1 MLSGGVREPACT
13 LRGAEFRRLTGGW
26 QGEPVSATS
35 DLSVTADDH
44 AVAAD
49 LARTAGELLLRVRD
63 SGITGGNLKDLGDRS
78 SHDYLVEALARL
90 RPDDGL
96 LSEEGADDLKRLAA
110 HRVWIIDPVDGT
122 REFSEPPRVDW
133 AVHVALAV
141 DGEPVVGAVALPARG
156 LVLSTGQPLPV
167 RADPP
172 ARPRVLVSR
181 TRPTAMV
188 GAISSGLNG
197 DLLPMG
203 SAGAKAMAVVLGE
216 AEVYAHAG
224 GQYEWDSAAPA
235 AVAQAAGLHVSRLDA
250 SPLRYNRRDPWLP
263 DLLICRPE
271 LADEVLA
278 IVSAYL

>member
-1 MLSGGVREPACT
+1 MLAGGVREHGCA
-13 LRGAEFRRLTGGW
+13 LRRAGFRRVGGGW
-26 QGEPVSATS
+26 QGEPVSLTS
-35 DLSVTADDH
+35 EPFVTADDH

-49 LARTAGELLLRVRD
+49 LARTAGELLLRVRV
-63 SGITGGNLKDLGDRS
+63 SGITGGSLKDLGDRS

-110 HRVWIIDPVDGT
+110 QRVWIIDPVDGT

-133 AVHVALAV
+133 AVHVALTV
-141 DGEPVVGAVALPARG
+141 DGEAVVGAVALPARG
-156 LVLSTGQPLPV
+156 LVLATGQPLPV

-188 GAISSGLNG
+188 DAISSGLNG
-197 DLLPMG
+197 ELLPMG

-235 AVAQAAGLHVSRLDA
+235 AVAQAAGLHVSRLDG

>member
-1 MLSGGVREPACT
+1 VVARPAAPDFGGQQEAGRVN
-13 LRGAEFRRLTGGW
+13 
-26 QGEPVSATS
+26 PVSPTS
-35 DLSVTADDH
+35 ELFVTADDH
-44 AVAAD
+44 ALAAD
-49 LARTAGELLLRVRD
+49 LARTAGELLLRVRE
-63 SGITGGNLKDLGDRS
+63 SGITGGNLKDLGDWS

-110 HRVWIIDPVDGT
+110 QRVWIIDPVDGT

-141 DGEPVVGAVALPARG
+141 DGEAVVGAVALPARR
-156 LVLSTGQPLPV
+156 LVLSTDQPLPV

-188 GAISSGLNG
+188 TAISSELNG

-235 AVAQAAGLHVSRLDA
+235 AVARAAGLHVSRLDG

-271 LADEVLA
+271 LADDVLA
-278 IVSAYL
+278 IVAAYL

>member
-1 MLSGGVREPACT
+1 MLTGGVREHGCALP
-13 LRGAEFRRLTGGW
+13 RVGFRRVTGAW
-26 QGEPVSATS
+26 QGEPVRPTS
-35 DLSVTADDH
+35 EPSVTADDH

-63 SGITGGNLKDLGDRS
+63 SGVTGADLKDLGDRS
-78 SHDYLVEALARL
+78 SHDYLVGALARL

-96 LSEEGADDLKRLAA
+96 LSEEGADDLRRLVAQ
-110 HRVWIIDPVDGT
+110 RVWIIDPVDGT
-122 REFSEPPRVDW
+122 REFSELSRVDW

-141 DGEPVVGAVALPARG
+141 DGEAVVGAVALPARG
-156 LVLSTGQPLPV
+156 LVLSTGQALSVLP
-167 RADPP
+167 DSP

-188 GAISSGLNG
+188 EAIAADLDGE
-197 DLLPMG
+197 LLPMG

-235 AVAQAAGLHVSRLDA
+235 AVARSAGLHVSRLDGA
-250 SPLRYNRRDPWLP
+250 PLRYNRRDPWLP

-271 LADEVLA
+271 LADAVLA
-278 IVSAYL
+278 IAAAYF